1 MKKVENVVEYK
12 SLDELFHLDN
22 NPRTITKDNMDRL
35 VQSIKDNPDY
45 FEARPIICS
54 DRTGKLVIIA
64 GNQRL
69 RAAGIAGLTEVPVV
83 TIHGLTEEREREIT
97 IRDNVE
103 LGDWDMDL
111 LANEWDMQ
119 ELNDWGVAFETEK
132 DFGTNFE
139 LPDGDKDG
147 MQVMSFNLATEQAEA
162 IKAAMKEINLDEVE
176 TFGNTNSN
184 GNKLYGVIV
193 EWEKQKK

>member
-1 MKKVENVVEYK
+1 MKQIQNKVEYK

-22 NPRTITKDNMDRL
+22 NPRTITEESMNRL
-35 VQSIKDNPDY
+35 VKSIKDNPDY

-111 LANEWDMQ
+111 LANEWEVEDLSEWGVNIEKISDQ
-119 ELNDWGVAFETEK
+119 ELEDFFANTENDASER
-132 DFGTNFE
+132 
-139 LPDGDKDG
+139 
-147 MQVMSFNLATEQAEA
+147 
-162 IKAAMKEINLDEVE
+162 
-176 TFGNTNSN
+176 
-184 GNKLYGVIV
+184 
-193 EWEKQKK
+193 KQKMITCPECGHEFLE